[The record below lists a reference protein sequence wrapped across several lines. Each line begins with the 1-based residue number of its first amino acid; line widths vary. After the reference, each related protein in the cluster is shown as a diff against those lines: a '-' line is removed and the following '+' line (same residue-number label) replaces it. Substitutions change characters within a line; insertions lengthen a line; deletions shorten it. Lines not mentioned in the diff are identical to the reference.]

1 MNKYKLASAVSAVSA
16 ISARHFHP
24 AFLCLVVV
32 RVVGIRQIKDDTR
45 VWLGATAVGKLLG
58 KVNRAIEAEA
68 AVVVD
73 VDV

>member
-1 MNKYKLASAVSAVSA
+1 M
-16 ISARHFHP
+16 
-24 AFLCLVVV
+24 
-32 RVVGIRQIKDDTR
+32 VGIRQIKDDTR